1 MPGVDPVDTLKPQIQ
16 NRHCYPSA
24 VLLAKGR
31 PNLDPLLLN
40 SYSDN
45 GKGGYL
51 YYFLWED
58 LLKSPAGAL
67 ASLLGL
73 AVGAPRQMAK

>member
-1 MPGVDPVDTLKPQIQ
+1 VPEVDPVDTLKTQIQ

-31 PNLDPLLLN
+31 PDLDPLLLN

-45 GKGGYL
+45 GK
-51 YYFLWED
+51 
-58 LLKSPAGAL
+58 
-67 ASLLGL
+67 
-73 AVGAPRQMAK
+73 VG

>member
-1 MPGVDPVDTLKPQIQ
+1 VPGVDPVYTLKPQIQ

-45 GKGGYL
+45 GK
-51 YYFLWED
+51 
-58 LLKSPAGAL
+58 
-67 ASLLGL
+67 
-73 AVGAPRQMAK
+73 VG